1 MATEFKSQICTT
13 VEQSKRLLGLGLK
26 LGTADMTWKFSYLLK
41 GVPQYDC
48 LAEST
53 WGKVTMKRYEQHCFY
68 MNLHAH
74 WKRPDGTQ
82 MSSEEVYAEITK
94 KDIPA
99 WSLHRLIEMISEEIQ
114 TDWESM
120 CLQDKVFTKR
130 DNLYDNIVDCIEWLI
145 MEGYFPKEYLYEKD
159 I

>member
-1 MATEFKSQICTT
+1 MTEFKSQICTT

-26 LGTADMTWKFSYLLK
+26 PGTADMTWKFSYLLK

-48 LAEST
+48 LTEST
-53 WGKVTMKRYEQHCFY
+53 WDKVTMERYEQHCFY

-99 WSLHRLIEMISEEIQ
+99 WSLHRLIEMYVERYISCSMNLKDLTYEWIINEIEIHIK
-114 TDWESM
+114 DG
-120 CLQDKVFTKR
+120 DFNK
-130 DNLYDNIVDCIEWLI
+130 
-145 MEGYFPKEYLYEKD
+145 GYLEV
-159 I
+159 

>member
-1 MATEFKSQICTT
+1 MTEFKSQICTT

-26 LGTADMTWKFSYLLK
+26 PGTADMTWKFSYLLK

-48 LAEST
+48 LTEST
-53 WGKVTMKRYEQHCFY
+53 WDKVTMERYEQHCFY

-99 WSLHRLIEMISEEIQ
+99 WSLHRLIELIWGDGEHDMSLETHRPFE
-114 TDWESM
+114 
-120 CLQDKVFTKR
+120 
-130 DNLYDNIVDCIEWLI
+130 DCIERI
-145 MEGYFPKEYLYEKD
+145 DYMINQSHCFNKEYLV
-159 I
+159 

>member
-26 LGTADMTWKFSYLLK
+26 PGTADMTWKFSYLLK

-53 WGKVTMKRYEQHCFY
+53 WDKVTMKRYEQHCFY

-99 WSLHRLIEMISEEIQ
+99 WSLHRLL
-114 TDWESM
+114 
-120 CLQDKVFTKR
+120 CLYGLEYTIMEVFNKDGETY
-130 DNLYDNIVDCIEWLI
+130 DNLISMIEEAI
-145 MEGYFPKEYLYEKD
+145 KEGKLNKEYLV
-159 I
+159 

>member
-1 MATEFKSQICTT
+1 MTEFKSQICTT

-26 LGTADMTWKFSYLLK
+26 PGTADMTWKFSYLLK

-53 WGKVTMKRYEQHCFY
+53 WDKVTMKRYEQHCFY

-99 WSLHRLIEMISEEIQ
+99 WSLHRLVELIWGDGEHDMSLETHRPFE
-114 TDWESM
+114 
-120 CLQDKVFTKR
+120 
-130 DNLYDNIVDCIEWLI
+130 DCIERI
-145 MEGYFPKEYLYEKD
+145 DYMINQSHCFNKEYLEEQADNRRKE
-159 I
+159 